1 MTGVRS
7 GVLAALLLL
16 AAAGVALAQEFRLE
30 PVPVRTVEDVV
41 YGHKD
46 GLALTLDVLIPQTRP
61 KNIGVILVVSGSWKS
76 SKPDVPADDQK
87 SLLRQHW
94 TQGLLAG
101 GFTLF
106 LVRHGSVPRYTVPD
120 AIADVKRAIRFV
132 RLHARQYDIDPET
145 IGVVGASSGGHLAL
159 MAGLTAD
166 DGQPDARDPV
176 ERVGNRVRA
185 IVAWFPPTD
194 FVNWGFPSGYRLIEK
209 VRPILFEQALGKVTV
224 LESQLR
230 SISPVYQV
238 TASAPPLLLIHG
250 SADLLVPLQ
259 QSKLIKARYEEVQRP
274 VSLITAPGARHTRWP
289 GMENNYPVIWGW
301 LDKHV
306 KP

>member
-1 MTGVRS
+1 
-7 GVLAALLLL
+7 VLAALLV
-16 AAAGVALAQEFRLE
+16 AAAGMALAQEFKLE
-30 PVPVRTVEDVV
+30 PVRVRSVDNVV

-46 GLALTLDVLIPQTRP
+46 GLALTLDVLIPETRP

-76 SKPDVPADDQK
+76 GKPDLAADDPK
-87 SLLRQHW
+87 SLRRQHW
-94 TQGLLAG
+94 TQGLLNG
-101 GFTLF
+101 GFTVF
-106 LVRHGSVPRYTVPD
+106 LVRHGSVPRYTVPE

-132 RLHARQYDIDPET
+132 RLHAKEYDVDPASLS
-145 IGVVGASSGGHLAL
+145 VVGASSGGHLAL

-166 DGQPDARDPV
+166 DGKADARDPV
-176 ERVGNRVRA
+176 ERVGNRVQA

-194 FVNWGFPSGYRLIEK
+194 FINWGFPSGYKLIEK
-209 VRPILFEQALGKVTV
+209 IRPILFEQALGKVTL

-238 TASAPPLLLIHG
+238 TADAPPLLLIHG

-259 QSKLIKARYEEVQRP
+259 QSKLMKARYDELQRP
-274 VSLITAPGARHTRWP
+274 VSLITAPGAKHTRWP
-289 GMENNYPVIWGW
+289 GMERNYPVIWGW